1 MNKSVL
7 AALINAYDS
16 LYNTNIVDFNK
27 LQISTTEDTITFKNM
42 DAMIVYMLN
51 DIALGI
57 DNII

>member
-1 MNKSVL
+1 MKKAVL

-27 LQISTTEDTITFKNM
+27 LQISTTEGTITFKTL
-42 DAMIVYMLN
+42 DAMVVYILN

-57 DNII
+57 ENII